1 MANSSLK
8 LSEARVQR
16 PRAAGRKNSRGR
28 LAYWMILPAMLGLL
42 VIFFVPMLWGVAIS
56 FKTYNK
62 FTLSRP
68 FFQLEWGGFQEYT
81 RAFESLGYGFTQS
94 LSVTLSYT
102 LLTMLFSAA
111 LGLGA
116 ALVANRKFFGAL
128 LFKGVVLLP
137 YILPSVVS
145 LITLRFMLTSDGII
159 NALLL
164 RVGLI
169 HEPVFWL
176 VGNNSFWSI
185 LVGSVWVRWPLF
197 YLVFLAGL
205 QTVPPSLYEAAT
217 VDGATTW
224 QKFRHITLP
233 YLRSVGAV
241 IILFSSLWSYN
252 DYLTPYVM
260 LGGEYSEI
268 PAAASLLSV
277 EILKQSFNNFS
288 FSYGAAMSILMTLL
302 ALLFAFVYLRLA
314 RPQALEQ
321 GRAPKRSFWTWALA
335 GVVGL
340 FGAFLL
346 GAQLVRIGAA
356 LVLIGSVVLLIR
368 LLLGLAERAA
378 QRALTLLGG
387 LFYGFVVLFPV
398 YWLVVSSLKTES
410 DIRRT
415 TLLPTIWAFENY
427 RQVWEQVPLLRYFG
441 NSLGLSAVSMV
452 LAVMVATM
460 AGYAF
465 SRFRFFGRGVF
476 GGSVLAT
483 QLFPGVLLL
492 VPFFLIFSTLQN
504 TPLLESLDIR
514 FIGRNVY
521 WGNLGLM
528 LLAYTSAVLPFTIWV
543 MRGYIDSLPAD
554 LEEAAEIDG
563 SSRFGAFLRVTVPL
577 AVPGIATIAILAFTR
592 GWNEVLFSS
601 VLTNELTRTVALG
614 IQDFRTE
621 FTVRWN
627 LTMAA
632 GVIISLP
639 VVVFFT
645 FLQRWLVSGL
655 TAGAVKD

>member
-1 MANSSLK
+1 MANPASK
-8 LSEARVQR
+8 LGRTRAPR
-16 PRAAGRKNSRGR
+16 PRAAPRKNSRGR
-28 LAYWMILPAMLGLL
+28 LAYWMILPAVIGLL

-62 FTLSRP
+62 FTLSQP
-68 FFQLEWGGFQEYT
+68 FFQLEWSGFQEYA
-81 RAFESLGYGFTQS
+81 RAFESLGHGFAQS
-94 LSVTLSYT
+94 LSVTLAYT
-102 LLTMLFSAA
+102 LLTVLFSAA

-159 NALLL
+159 NAFLAK
-164 RVGLI
+164 VGLI
-169 HEPVFWL
+169 GEPVFWL
-176 VGNNSFWSI
+176 VGANSFWSI
-185 LVGSVWVRWPLF
+185 LLGSVWVRWPLF

-205 QTVPPSLYEAAT
+205 QTVPTSLYEAAT

-224 QKFRHITLP
+224 QKFSHITLP

-241 IILFSSLWSYN
+241 IILFSALWSYN

-260 LGGEYSEI
+260 LGGEYAEI

-314 RPQALEQ
+314 QPQALEQ
-321 GRAPKRSFWTWALA
+321 ARSLKRSYWTWALA
-335 GVVGL
+335 VLVGL

-346 GAQLVRIGAA
+346 GAQLVRLAAA
-356 LVLIGSVVLLIR
+356 LVLVGSVVLLIR
-368 LLLGLAERAA
+368 LLLGVAERAA
-378 QRALTLLGG
+378 QRVLTLVGG
-387 LFYGFVVLFPV
+387 LFYGFIVLFPV
-398 YWLVVSSLKTES
+398 YWLVISSLKTES
-410 DIRRT
+410 EIRQT
-415 TLLPTIWAFENY
+415 TLLPAIWAFENY
-427 RQVWEQVPLLRYFG
+427 RQVWEQAPLLRYFG
-441 NSLGLSAVSMV
+441 NSLGLSVVSMA
-452 LAVMVATM
+452 LAVVVATM

-476 GGSVLAT
+476 GTSVLAT

-504 TPLLESLDIR
+504 TPLLEGLNVR

-528 LLAYTSAVLPFTIWV
+528 LVAYTSAVLPFTIWV

-563 SSRFGAFLRVTVPL
+563 SSRFGAFVRVTVPL

>member
-1 MANSSLK
+1 MANPSSK
-8 LSEARVQR
+8 LGAARGPR
-16 PRAAGRKNSRGR
+16 SRAARGNTRGR
-28 LAYWMILPAMLGLL
+28 LAYWMILPAVLGLL
-42 VIFFVPMLWGVAIS
+42 IIFFVPMLWGVAIS

-68 FFQLEWGGFQEYT
+68 FLQLEWGGFQEYA
-81 RAFESLGYGFTQS
+81 RAFESLGHGFTQS
-94 LSVTLSYT
+94 LSVTMSYT
-102 LLTMLFSAA
+102 LLTVLFSAA

-128 LFKGVVLLP
+128 VFKGVVLLP

-159 NALLL
+159 NAMLL

-185 LVGSVWVRWPLF
+185 LLGSVWVRWPLF

-205 QTVPPSLYEAAT
+205 QTVPISLYEAAT

-224 QKFRHITLP
+224 QKFSHITLP

-241 IILFSSLWSYN
+241 IILFSALWSYN

-260 LGGEYSEI
+260 LGGEYTEI

-288 FSYGAAMSILMTLL
+288 FSYGAAMSILMTIL

-314 RPQALEQ
+314 RPQAVEQ
-321 GRAPKRSFWTWALA
+321 GRSPKRSPWTWALA
-335 GVVGL
+335 GLVGL

-346 GAQLVRIGAA
+346 GAQLLRIGAA
-356 LVLIGSVVLLIR
+356 LVLIGVVVLLIR
-368 LLLGLAERAA
+368 LLLGVAERAA
-378 QRALTLLGG
+378 QRVLTLMGG

-410 DIRRT
+410 EIRRT
-415 TLLPTIWAFENY
+415 TLLPTLWAFENY
-427 RQVWEQVPLLRYFG
+427 RQVWAQVPLLRYFG
-441 NSLGLSAVSMV
+441 NSLSLSLVSMA
-452 LAVMVATM
+452 LAVVVATM

-476 GGSVLAT
+476 GTSVLAT

-492 VPFFLIFSTLQN
+492 VPFFLIFSNLQN
-504 TPLLESLDIR
+504 TPLLQSLDIR

-563 SSRFGAFLRVTVPL
+563 TSRFGAFVRVTVPL

-621 FTVRWN
+621 YTVRWN